1 MPSVIWCYLDVT
13 QKCWIYIKAM
23 INRMTEKIEECNDS
37 GDDIVGIDE
46 QPDDIID
53 CDVNNDPVVV
63 QRQNEKKIKN

>member
-1 MPSVIWCYLDVT
+1 
-13 QKCWIYIKAM
+13 M